1 MARTSRTSFQH
12 IQTDAAA
19 NNAAR
24 APQEA
29 VYETADGEFGGMG
42 GSNGGG
48 NGRNSV
54 GGSGGGN
61 DGGGNGDGGGDNGG
75 SDGVGGERG
84 LYTWR
89 GEGGGGQVA
98 CLQGGHGSCSPNSFS
113 SSQHKRARLSMT
125 MREMFSWLASARPV
139 LTMSSS

>member
-42 GSNGGG
+42 DSNGGGRNGGGNNGGGSNGGG
-48 NGRNSV
+48 S
-54 GGSGGGN
+54 
-61 DGGGNGDGGGDNGG
+61 GGGNGDGGGDNGG
-75 SDGVGGERG
+75 SDGVGGECG
-84 LYTWR
+84 LKHR
-89 GEGGGGQVA
+89 
-98 CLQGGHGSCSPNSFS
+98 
-113 SSQHKRARLSMT
+113 
-125 MREMFSWLASARPV
+125 
-139 LTMSSS
+139 

>member
-29 VYETADGEFGGMG
+29 VYETADGKFGGMG

-48 NGRNSV
+48 RNGGGNNGGGSDGGGSG

-61 DGGGNGDGGGDNGG
+61 GDGGNGDGGGDNGG
-75 SDGVGGERG
+75 TDGVGGACG
-84 LYTWR
+84 LKHR
-89 GEGGGGQVA
+89 
-98 CLQGGHGSCSPNSFS
+98 
-113 SSQHKRARLSMT
+113 
-125 MREMFSWLASARPV
+125 
-139 LTMSSS
+139 